1 MPPDDG
7 SAPTHGDLSM
17 RHPLRLI
24 APVLAVAA
32 IVLGGASSAFAA
44 ATPSSAS
51 LDANWCFQDGSTRYC
66 FDVTGTVQYLDA
78 KIGST
83 ANIHQITRTTVYES
97 GQFVGDSMSVT
108 ADRYVFEADGTVVI
122 QAVVHTRS
130 TIGDEACTYHMVL
143 RLADYEAVV
152 YQVTST
158 CGG

>member
-1 MPPDDG
+1 MEI
-7 SAPTHGDLSM
+7 HM
-17 RHPLRLI
+17 RHPFRFL

-32 IVLGGASSAFAA
+32 IVLGGASSALAA

-51 LDANWCFQDGSTRYC
+51 LDANWCFQDASTQYC
-66 FDVTGTVQYLDA
+66 FDVTGTVQYLDT
-78 KIGST
+78 KVGSSVD
-83 ANIHQITRTTVYES
+83 IHQITRTTVYES
-97 GQFVGDSMSVT
+97 GQFVGDAMSVT
-108 ADRYVFEADGTVVI
+108 ADRFVFEADGSVVI

-130 TIGDEACTYHMVL
+130 TVGDEACSYHMVL